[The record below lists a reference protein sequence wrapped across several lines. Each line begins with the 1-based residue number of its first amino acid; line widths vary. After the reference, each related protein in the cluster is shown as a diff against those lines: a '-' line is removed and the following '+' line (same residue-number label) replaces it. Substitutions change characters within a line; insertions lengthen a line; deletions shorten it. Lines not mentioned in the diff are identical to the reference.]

1 MPRHNIFFG
10 STVIFIHGMVW
21 YQNSLFWQL
30 TTKLQIFLPILKKKK
45 KETLRSSKIKIGF
58 SQQTQNQQ
66 RKIPYWISRGKA
78 QFESMYDNSYL
89 GKVWQGIISK
99 PAGYFVC
106 QCTPSRYRLP
116 QIYIFI
122 SKTPF
127 SSNSEPKLESGH
139 TQFCF
144 TSLEYTLIKKWKKKK
159 YW

>member
-1 MPRHNIFFG
+1 MLRRNIFFG
-10 STVIFIHGMVW
+10 STAIFIHGMVW

-30 TTKLQIFLPILKKKK
+30 TTKLQIFLPILKKK

-106 QCTPSRYRLP
+106 QCTHPATTFLKS
-116 QIYIFI
+116 
-122 SKTPF
+122 TF
-127 SSNSEPKLESGH
+127 SYPKLH
-139 TQFCF
+139 LAQTQSPSFSPVIPNF
-144 TSLEYTLIKKWKKKK
+144 ALLR
-159 YW
+159 